1 MNSFSK
7 IISILIAV
15 VLMFVAPLLY
25 YSQKQDAITQ
35 AVIEKETTEFINTI
49 RNNGYVTRDMYKRF
63 IEKIDKTGNLYNIEI
78 CHAHRKTVP
87 NYDESTN
94 TVLDGYYS
102 YNLNTYQDE
111 IFESFDKDE
120 DYLFNQGD
128 FISVTVT
135 NRNKTMA
142 TRIMEAIYSRALQT
156 EQIIFTYGGMIRD
169 EVD

>member
-25 YSQKQDAITQ
+25 LSQKQDAINQT
-35 AVIEKETTEFINTI
+35 VIEKETTEFINTI
-49 RNNGYVTRDMYKRF
+49 RNNGYVTREMYRRY

-78 CHAHRKTVP
+78 CHAHKKTVP

>member
-1 MNSFSK
+1 
-7 IISILIAV
+7 
-15 VLMFVAPLLY
+15 MFVAPLLY
-25 YSQKQDAITQ
+25 LSQKQDAINQT
-35 AVIEKETTEFINTI
+35 VIEKETTEFINTI
-49 RNNGYVTRDMYKRF
+49 RNNGYVTREMYRRY

-78 CHAHRKTVP
+78 CHAHKKTVP